1 MPELPEVE
9 TVRRVLKS
17 ELLNLKIVSYTLHY
31 EKIFENLDEIS
42 KILNNKIIDIDRKGK
57 FLIFIFEKGYLVSHL
72 RMEGKYFYLK
82 DFTLNKHMHVIFDLS
97 NGYHLIYQDVR
108 KFGRMH
114 YFDSYDEVLS
124 YMNLGL
130 DANDLNIDVDSL
142 YKRITKI
149 KKPIKAILLNQ
160 NIIAGLGNIYVD
172 EVLYKSKLMPNVL
185 GSELNFDDVKNIVN
199 NSKIILDN
207 AIINKGTTIRSYTS
221 SLGVTGNYQNFLAC
235 HTKEKCTENH
245 LIFKMKIDGRT
256 TYYCPICQKFKKK
269 IVIGLTGSISSG
281 KSNISNNLKQ
291 LGFVVSDADLIVKEA
306 YNDIN
311 VLNQIKE
318 NFPDTFNNNIC
329 DKKKLGEIIFND
341 EKKREI
347 LNKIIHPFVLEKM
360 QEDIKNNDLIFLDVP
375 LLYEANFDKL
385 CDRVICTKLDLDK
398 QIERLI
404 NRDDITKEEALLKI
418 NSQMKLED
426 KCEKADYLI
435 DTSKDF
441 KDTYKNLLECLSLL
455 FSEL

>member
-114 YFDSYDEVLS
+114 FFDSYDEVLS

-142 YKRITKI
+142 FKRITKI

-306 YNDIN
+306 YKDKDIIDK
-311 VLNQIKE
+311 IKA
-318 NFPDTFNNNIC
+318 NFSEVFTDDIC
-329 DKKKLGEIIFND
+329 DKTKLGNIIYNNS
-341 EKKREI
+341 EKREL
-347 LNKIIHPFVLEKM
+347 LNSIIHPFVLDKM
-360 QEDIKNNDLIFLDVP
+360 KRDIENNDLIFLDVP
-375 LLYEANFDKL
+375 LLYEAGFDKL
-385 CDRVICTKLDLDK
+385 CDKVICTKLDLDI
-398 QIERLI
+398 QIDRLMI
-404 NRDDITKEEALLKI
+404 RDKISMNEALSKI
-418 NSQMKLED
+418 NSQISLAD
-426 KCEKADYLI
+426 KCDKADYLI
-435 DTSKDF
+435 DTSGDF
-441 KDTYKNLLECLSLL
+441 AFTYNNLIQCLSLL